1 MKKKKLKEILS
12 SFPRI
17 QKIIIV
23 KKFSDVRID
32 EALQD
37 AIKVF
42 MESFP
47 LKNFWDHV
55 IIVNTWADTESRS
68 FKDFMKKLY
77 QSFRDKIN
85 SCENLKK
92 YMKKK
97 K

>member
-1 MKKKKLKEILS
+1 
-12 SFPRI
+12 
-17 QKIIIV
+17 
-23 KKFSDVRID
+23 
-32 EALQD
+32 
-37 AIKVF
+37 

-97 K
+97 KQNFPKKLKNILLKLFIIMKLKE